1 MRVMIL
7 EDDPWVAELLKGIA
21 LTLDSSLQIDC
32 FDRVHHALNAW
43 QKKPYQLV
51 LAELNLPD
59 LSTIDLLKRIRQHA
73 AGTPLVIITGQADR
87 ASVLSVRPLN
97 VNAFF
102 TKPFQSQRIL
112 ECLKTL
118 IPHADEGTDRLI
130 EAEDFTTYLSTLT
143 ERQLDLPL
151 AGTITEMLLKYLNGA
166 QLDVRELTHYWQHDA
181 GLCARLIAVANS
193 SAYNSNGIPCLSPN
207 EALMRVGL
215 HTAINLAMGMAL
227 RQLTKGSSSLI
238 LPMIQAQ
245 LDKIESLGV
254 RVTLLA
260 RQCGIDPAPLQ
271 TAALLHR
278 MGELCVLHAAQVW
291 ENSGNALDDAQINQ
305 AMSEFS
311 GPFAISLKASWG
323 IPIAI
328 RELIGAAH
336 VLPTTFFRRDQVVMR
351 LAAANVSGEEAST
364 IERLKRLAGLTP
376 S

>member
-1 MRVMIL
+1 MIL

-21 LTLDSSLQIDC
+21 LNIDSSLQIDC

-59 LSTIDLLKRIRQHA
+59 TSAIDLLKRIRQNDG
-73 AGTPLVIITGQADR
+73 GTPLVIITGQADR

-97 VNAFF
+97 VNAFI
-102 TKPFQSQRIL
+102 TKPFQSHRVL
-112 ECLKTL
+112 ECLQTL
-118 IPHADEGTDRLI
+118 IPRADEGTDRFI
-130 EAEDFTTYLSTLT
+130 DAEDLTSYLATLT
-143 ERQLDLPL
+143 DRQLDLPL
-151 AGTITEMLLKYLNGA
+151 AGEITEMLLKYLKGA
-166 QLDVRELTHYWQHDA
+166 KLDVRELTHYWQHDA

-193 SAYNSNGIPCLSPN
+193 SAYNSNGTPCLGAN
-207 EALMRVGL
+207 EALMRVGV
-215 HTAINLAMGMAL
+215 HTAVNLALGMAL
-227 RQLTKGSSSLI
+227 RQLTKGSNSLL
-238 LPMIQAQ
+238 LPLIQAQ
-245 LDKIESLGV
+245 LDKIESLGGG
-254 RVTLLA
+254 VTRLA

-291 ENSGNALDDAQINQ
+291 ENSGHALDDAQINQ

-311 GPFAISLKASWG
+311 GPFAISLKANWG

-351 LAAANVSGEEAST
+351 LAAAKVYGEEAST
-364 IERLKRLAGLTP
+364 IERLKRLSGFTP